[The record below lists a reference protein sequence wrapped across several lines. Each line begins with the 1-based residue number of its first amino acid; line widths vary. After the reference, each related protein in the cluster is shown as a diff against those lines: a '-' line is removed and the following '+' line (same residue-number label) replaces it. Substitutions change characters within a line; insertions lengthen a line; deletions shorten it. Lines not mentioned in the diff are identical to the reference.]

1 MALMLGIFS
10 VSLGVLLAL
19 SFALLVLYFYL
30 KDITQKKHAILR
42 NFPLIGRLRYFF
54 EQLGEYFRQYFF
66 LGDRD
71 ERPFDRSTRGW
82 VYRMAKNEGGVLG
95 FGTSIMLM
103 PALVMVFG
111 PREAVPIMAI
121 ASIMANASRVAAWWR
136 EVDWRVTAAY
146 STTGIPAAALG
157 AKTLLTLSPGVVEMA
172 LGVFFIGMI
181 PVRRWMARQHW
192 TLTLWYM
199 AGVGAVIGYITGIVV
214 STGPINAPFFLAYG
228 LVKGAYLGTEA
239 MGSLA
244 VYLAK
249 ALTFRTLG
257 ALPLEIIT
265 KGLIIGSSLVGG
277 AFIAKRLVIRLDGD
291 RFKLMMDGL
300 LLVSGLTMLGAAI
313 RA

>member
-1 MALMLGIFS
+1 MD
-10 VSLGVLLAL
+10 
-19 SFALLVLYFYL
+19 FALVL
-30 KDITQKKHAILR
+30 ILG
-42 NFPLIGRLRYFF
+42 LIAG
-54 EQLGEYFRQYFF
+54 
-66 LGDRD
+66 
-71 ERPFDRSTRGW
+71 T
-82 VYRMAKNEGGVLG
+82 VGGIVG

-103 PALVMVFG
+103 PALVLVFG

-146 STTGIPAAALG
+146 STTGIPTAALG

-192 TLTLWYM
+192 TLTLWHM